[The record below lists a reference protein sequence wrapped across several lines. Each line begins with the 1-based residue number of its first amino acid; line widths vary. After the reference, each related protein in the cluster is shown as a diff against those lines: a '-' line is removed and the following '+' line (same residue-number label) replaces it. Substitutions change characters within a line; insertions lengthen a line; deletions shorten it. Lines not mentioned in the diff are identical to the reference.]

1 MTSLHVADTQFT
13 DHTEDSAPAGSRQLM
28 TQTARRMGYLPAAIA
43 RMAESPELLTGFLT
57 VSGLFERTSLD
68 PVAREVLIL
77 TIATRNECHVCVAL
91 HTARLA
97 RLGCD
102 QELAAGLRDGRALPD
117 LRLEAIRVFTLAVL
131 ATAGAVS
138 QQQLRAFLDNG
149 YTRQNALEVV
159 LGIGAYTTS
168 TLANRLTAA
177 PLDDALQP
185 FAWTAPR
192 DPGQQV

>member
-1 MTSLHVADTQFT
+1 MTSPQLADTQFT
-13 DHTEDSAPAGSRQLM
+13 DHTVDSAPAGSRRLM
-28 TQTARRMGYLPAAIA
+28 TQTAQRMGYLPAAVA
-43 RMAESPELLTGFLT
+43 RMAESAELLTGFLT

-97 RLGCD
+97 HLGCD
-102 QELAAGLRDGRALPD
+102 QELAAGLRDGRALADP
-117 LRLEAIRVFTLAVL
+117 RLAAIRAFTLAVL

-138 QQQLRAFLDNG
+138 QQQLRAFLDSG

-168 TLANRLTAA
+168 TLANRMTAA

-185 FAWTAPR
+185 FAWTAPQH
-192 DPGQQV
+192 PGRHI